1 MAADPPIPIDARHS
15 LDPAELEF
23 NFIRA
28 SGPGGQNVNKVATAV
43 QLRFD
48 PARADLL
55 SDDVKGRLRTLA
67 GSRLTGDGV
76 IVIEARA
83 FRTQLQNR
91 EDARARLVDLIR
103 RALVRPKRRRKT
115 RPGAGAVQR
124 RLDTKKLRG
133 AAKRDR
139 GRRPDDD

>member
-1 MAADPPIPIDARHS
+1 MPLIVTPSIVIPDEAIEER
-15 LDPAELEF
+15 
-23 NFIRA
+23 FIRA

-48 PARADLL
+48 PARAPVL
-55 SDDVKGRLRTLA
+55 SEEVRARVQALA
-67 GSRLTGDGV
+67 GSRLTLDCV

-83 FRTQLQNR
+83 FRTQSQNR
-91 EDARARLVDLIR
+91 EDARERLVDLIR

-124 RLDTKKLRG
+124 RIDTKKHRG

-139 GRRPDDD
+139 SRRSDDD